1 MTGPPARHSSAAAR
15 RGALAGPRVRL
26 RPPRPEDA
34 DAFATATSASRSF
47 HRPWVSPPTS
57 RPGYRAWLREG
68 DDGRRERYLVW
79 RDDVLVGYVAINE
92 IVRASFQSGY
102 LGYWAVADHAGQGL
116 MREALTVLLDHALG
130 RRRLPL
136 HRVEA
141 NVQPGNEPSRALVRA
156 LGLRREGYSPRYLR
170 VAGRWRDHERWAITA
185 EEWLRRR

>member
-1 MTGPPARHSSAAAR
+1 VPHRA
-15 RGALAGPRVRL
+15 ALAGPRVRL
-26 RPPRPEDA
+26 RSPRPEDA
-34 DAFATATSASRSF
+34 DAFVTATTASRSF
-47 HRPWVSPPTS
+47 HRPWVSPPTA
-57 RPGYRAWLREG
+57 RPGYRVWLREG

-79 RDDVLVGYVAINE
+79 RDDVLVGYAAINE
-92 IVRASFQSGY
+92 IVWASFQSGY

-141 NVQPGNEPSRALVRA
+141 NVQPRNEPSLALVRA
-156 LGLRREGYSPRYLR
+156 LGMRREGYSPRYLR

-185 EEWLRRR
+185 EEWRRRR